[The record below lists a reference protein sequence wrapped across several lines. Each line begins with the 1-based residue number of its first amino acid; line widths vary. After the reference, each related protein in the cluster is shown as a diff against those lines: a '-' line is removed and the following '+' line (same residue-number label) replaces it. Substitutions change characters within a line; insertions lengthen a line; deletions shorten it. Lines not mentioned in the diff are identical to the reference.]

1 MRVDVS
7 HSPHK
12 ILEVDSLEKVQK
24 IVFDPR
30 DTSYIERWEYCIE
43 NKEVKWKTIHNV
55 KTPQS
60 FFLFKPSP
68 PTELWGFQI
77 KRTHT

>member
-1 MRVDVS
+1 MTLNSRMRVDVS

-12 ILEVDSLEKVQK
+12 ILEIDSLEKVQK

-43 NKEVKWKTIHNV
+43 NKEVK
-55 KTPQS
+55 
-60 FFLFKPSP
+60 
-68 PTELWGFQI
+68 
-77 KRTHT
+77 

>member
-1 MRVDVS
+1 MNLPQFFMTLNSRMRVDVS
-7 HSPHK
+7 HLPCK

-43 NKEVKWKTIHNV
+43 NKEVK
-55 KTPQS
+55 
-60 FFLFKPSP
+60 
-68 PTELWGFQI
+68 
-77 KRTHT
+77 